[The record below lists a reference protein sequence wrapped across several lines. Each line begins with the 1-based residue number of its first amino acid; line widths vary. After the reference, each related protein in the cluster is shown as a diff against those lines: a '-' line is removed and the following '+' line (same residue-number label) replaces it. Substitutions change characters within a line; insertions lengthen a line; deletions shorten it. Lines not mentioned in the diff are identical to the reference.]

1 MNVEPFALE
10 RWMTTYEMNVQF
22 DIAESGILPMSMG
35 ELLGLMPQAERDE
48 ALARLL
54 AMPLNYSEACGTLAL
69 RSALAATYPATT
81 PDQILV
87 TTGAIEAN
95 YLIFHTLLKPG
106 DHVVAVHPAY
116 QQLHSVPQAIGC
128 NVSLWELRDEG
139 GFHYDLD
146 DLRQLVTPQT
156 KLIIVN
162 TPHNPTGAMLSEEQ
176 LREIYALAEAND
188 AYLLCDEAYRW
199 LDIPGGDPFAP
210 PARSLGAHGISVGTL
225 SKPFGLP
232 GLRIG
237 WIAATDDVISACW
250 SMRDYISL
258 SPGKLSDALAVI
270 AIENRDAIIARNQ
283 PIIEQ
288 NLVTALDWFAAQADV
303 ATWSPPRGG
312 LLALMKFDLPIDSL
326 TLANRLAEEYSV
338 MLAPGW
344 AFGYESHLRLGL
356 GQDPEIFAEGLRRT
370 ATCFAA
376 VANEKALVMS
386 H

>member
-69 RSALAATYPATT
+69 RSAIAATYPATT

-95 YLIFHTLLKPG
+95 YLLFHTLLKPG

-237 WIAATDDVISACW
+237 WVAATDDVISACW

-312 LLALMKFDLPIDSL
+312 LLALMRFDLPIDSL

-338 MLAPGW
+338 MLAPGS

-376 VANEKALVMS
+376 VAHENALVMS

>member
-48 ALARLL
+48 VLARLL

-95 YLIFHTLLKPG
+95 YLLFHTLLKPG

-326 TLANRLAEEYSV
+326 ALANRLAEEYSV
-338 MLAPGW
+338 MLAPGS

>member
-1 MNVEPFALE
+1 
-10 RWMTTYEMNVQF
+10 
-22 DIAESGILPMSMG
+22 
-35 ELLGLMPQAERDE
+35 DE
-48 ALARLL
+48 VLARLL

-69 RSALAATYPATT
+69 RSAIAATYPATT

-95 YLIFHTLLKPG
+95 YLLFHTLLKPG

-128 NVSLWELRDEG
+128 HVSLWELRDEG

-162 TPHNPTGAMLSEEQ
+162 TPHNPTGAMLREEQ

-210 PARSLGAHGISVGTL
+210 PARSVGAHGISVGTL

-326 TLANRLAEEYSV
+326 ALANRLAEEYSV
-338 MLAPGW
+338 MLAPGS

>member
-95 YLIFHTLLKPG
+95 YLLFHTLLKPG

-326 TLANRLAEEYSV
+326 ALANRLAEEYSV
-338 MLAPGW
+338 MLAPGS